1 MSAEEK
7 KKAQQLRA
15 YQARQVHHAHV
26 ATRRRKDQFVWSAG
40 AVAAVVLASLSL
52 WGYQTLGPGAPA
64 VAPDISIAENRVW
77 TGTLQL
83 DQATIGFEVDGQ
95 LAPQAVA
102 NVVSLTRE
110 GFYDNLTCHRLTT
123 DGLYVLQCGDPLGLG
138 LGGPGY
144 FFGPIENAPADN
156 LYPAG
161 TIAMARAGG
170 DADSMGSQFF
180 LVYEDS
186 VIPAD
191 SAGGYTVFG
200 QITDGLDGL
209 IETYVTPGTS
219 DGSVD
224 GIPAA
229 VPIIETI
236 TIQ

>member
-102 NVVSLTRE
+102 NFVSLTTD
-110 GFYDNLTCHRLTT
+110 GFYENITCHRLTT
-123 DGLYVLQCGDPLGLG
+123 DGLYVLQCGDPLGRG

-156 LYPAG
+156 FYPAG

-209 IETYVTPGTS
+209 IETYVSPGVS

>member
-102 NVVSLTRE
+102 NFVSLTTD
-110 GFYDNLTCHRLTT
+110 GFYENITCHRLTT

-156 LYPAG
+156 FYPAG

-209 IETYVTPGTS
+209 IETYVSPGVS